1 MCRVYRP
8 LRAPHGRLFTGRGP
22 LNPRYKSG
30 VPSSSILLLLAQ
42 QQTSNGYGDVRLY
55 WLMGRP
61 DGAIEPSGRRW
72 VCVVVVWLPVLLME
86 GVLLTCCSC
95 DRSHISSVFIK
106 SLIYG
111 ENPSEKHW
119 FIFHAKWGWISPK
132 VTKKK
137 TPTRLWFHLSVVHL
151 TFFAVTKQHRR
162 SPPKLGT
169 LVSYEFWFQLR
180 PWNCINFIRYVR
192 KRQSVWHVRDSVWR
206 STLRLNS
213 HPVWDADK
221 PRLMLM

>member
-42 QQTSNGYGDVRLY
+42 QQTSNGNGDVRLY
-55 WLMGRP
+55 WLMARP
-61 DGAIEPSGRRW
+61 DGAIEPPGRRR
-72 VCVVVVWLPVLLME
+72 VCVVVVWLLVLLME

-106 SLIYG
+106 VLIYG
-111 ENPSEKHW
+111 ENPREKHW

-137 TPTRLWFHLSVVHL
+137 KTPTRLWFNLSVVHL
-151 TFFAVTKQHRR
+151 TFSLWLNNTDALPPNWELWFPMNSDFSSDHETVLISSDTWGRGRAFDMYVT
-162 SPPKLGT
+162 
-169 LVSYEFWFQLR
+169 
-180 PWNCINFIRYVR
+180 
-192 KRQSVWHVRDSVWR
+192 QSGG
-206 STLRLNS
+206 RLC
-213 HPVWDADK
+213 A
-221 PRLMLM
+221 